1 MTGDI
6 SLARYLLVSQYLP
19 KCQSGLARKGGRST
33 KVLKKNKFSQVVLS
47 GAGQVTVWP
56 KVPDWR
62 GQEER
67 PENTFKTLKYC
78 QVLESNCQSGL
89 AGRKNREGKGLET

>member
-1 MTGDI
+1 MRPPIQVT
-6 SLARYLLVSQYLP
+6 VVWP
-19 KCQSGLARKGGRST
+19 ECQSGQEGGADNT

-56 KVPDWR
+56 KKMPNWR

-67 PENTFKTLKYC
+67 PENTFKNS
-78 QVLESNCQSGL
+78 QVLPGL
-89 AGRKNREGKGLET
+89 